1 MDRCKAFSFGKTE
14 SHLEQRMIILLCK
27 TTSNLQYM
35 DGLMVGYL
43 NVLFVKIDLDENS
56 TVSIAGAAT

>member
-1 MDRCKAFSFGKTE
+1 
-14 SHLEQRMIILLCK
+14 MIILLRK
-27 TTSNLQYM
+27 TAYNLQYM

-43 NVLFVKIDLDENS
+43 NVLFIEIDLDKNS